1 MASSRRQF
9 LRAATGT
16 VGLSWGGM
24 RLLAGPTAAQSSEQ
38 SGQLPRLS
46 QPFIYGSAFYRPPN
60 PPASVRREMLKTFA
74 QEYKFNI
81 IRIYSSWVYHHREPE
96 RFDFAELE
104 EVMGYC
110 DEFGIRVLMGVITEG
125 DRRPHAQPAGG
136 V

>member
-1 MASSRRQF
+1 
-9 LRAATGT
+9 
-16 VGLSWGGM
+16 
-24 RLLAGPTAAQSSEQ
+24 
-38 SGQLPRLS
+38 
-46 QPFIYGSAFYRPPN
+46 
-60 PPASVRREMLKTFA
+60 MLKALA

-81 IRIYSSWVYHHREPE
+81 IRIYSSWVYHHREAE